1 MTREELQEWLKITT
15 PMPKISAPIQTQK
28 KTDYIQLYNL
38 DLQKKAQQ
46 NAQNDALAKVNK
58 QQNWSKTADTI
69 SAFADAI
76 PRRQSEDI
84 KINAANQLYDA
95 ASSAVAAVPVV
106 GTAIS
111 AGMKGIKAI
120 EGLAGSDFGIKHT
133 GKGGFWGQ
141 HNKMSDSTW
150 SLLVPSGWINR
161 FTKTKVEGSDTDLA
175 KGIRGYGVTEATPQ
189 EEIGGF
195 SQSMAKFWSGQ
206 DLIGEAKKRRDR
218 VDRENLAKNA
228 VSYLDTQRQELAQNN
243 LTKMSNKNYQTLSGG
258 LFSNSISAKKGAK
271 INPASLRSIT
281 KKVKAKQGTKLSF
294 DEWYKKVPVE
304 KNDTTLYNLRRAFE
318 LAPKEQLDEFI
329 KNKKAHLMSAYLNP
343 KTGIYE
349 FVKSKKHESIN
360 KELDWYNSKDKDA
373 VDFRSKY
380 KLYDDGSDYYKY
392 VPIQQFQ
399 QGGVLNVIP
408 DGALHARK
416 HDLPD
421 EIKDQVTNK
430 GIPVISY
437 DEGGDI
443 TQHAEIEVN
452 EIIFSIDTTKQL
464 EEFHKKYNDAESD
477 EEKMKIA
484 IECGKFLASEILENT
499 DDRTGLIDTIE

>member
-84 KINAANQLYDA
+84 KINAANQLYDTT
-95 ASSAVAAVPVV
+95 SSAIGAVPVV
-106 GTAIS
+106 GKAIS
-111 AGMKGIKAI
+111 TGMKAVKAV
-120 EGLAGSDFGIKHT
+120 EGLAGPEFGIKHS
-133 GKGGFWGQ
+133 GKGGFWGS

-150 SLLVPSGWINR
+150 SLLTASGWINR
-161 FTKTKVEGSDTDLA
+161 FTKTKVSGSDTDLA

-243 LTKMSNKNYQTLSGG
+243 LTKMYNKNYQTLSGG
-258 LFSNSISAKKGAK
+258 LFSNPISAKHGAK
-271 INPASLRSIT
+271 INPATLRNIV
-281 KKVKAKQGTKLSF
+281 VK
-294 DEWYKKVPVE
+294 
-304 KNDTTLYNLRRAFE
+304 
-318 LAPKEQLDEFI
+318 
-329 KNKKAHLMSAYLNP
+329 
-343 KTGIYE
+343 
-349 FVKSKKHESIN
+349 VKSKIVPEIETPKFQEGGSI
-360 KELDWYNSKDKDA
+360 
-373 VDFRSKY
+373 
-380 KLYDDGSDYYKY
+380 
-392 VPIQQFQ
+392 
-399 QGGVLNVIP
+399 NVIP